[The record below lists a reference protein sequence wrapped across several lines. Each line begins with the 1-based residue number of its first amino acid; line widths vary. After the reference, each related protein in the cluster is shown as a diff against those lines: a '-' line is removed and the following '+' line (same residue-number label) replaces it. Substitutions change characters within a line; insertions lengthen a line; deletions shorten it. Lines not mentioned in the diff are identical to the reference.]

1 MLVRILYTRCE
12 TLSHQFDESINRTT
26 RDLHYEDWAE
36 FLVAWRRDSL
46 EIYEDHSFPGKEMF
60 TKHKHLSYVI
70 PLKSSR
76 THLSLYS
83 FVDLSFCL
91 TCPPTTTRLN
101 ASSSRWIFNR
111 AKEGTNIFI
120 FKLRSRSRAYDW
132 FWLLWRHMG
141 GQLPATLDIRN
152 PQLNTKVS
160 VDIPE
165 DYILNSEK
173 LYSMFRRENI
183 ISLCMDT
190 LQAVPQWYHLIERE
204 LEKGK
209 ALQLCWRVDSNVDW
223 VWLDDDVYGVSREW
237 SVLCGLA
244 FKQAMRP
251 PILELRLANHAPTH
265 FHLRDG
271 THIDEPPSIEG
282 YLERVKP
289 GSQIKQLLYLTT
301 HNGNV
306 FITHTYHAYPP
317 APPGIALPL
326 DLDGY
331 VKDLHHAEVLRGS
344 RQILHA
350 TGVCDLRSIV
360 AVRRAFHVTPLPTH
374 DVKETVGPE
383 DPGWFGVWSQTE
395 YRTLD
400 DDEDEG
406 GGHDRPGIK
415 LRRAFELLLDS
426 GNVVRFEAHSC
437 RVALEWI
444 NRLRALIAFWKHRHR
459 IDAKEEIELAQG
471 FRPRLTPLTRLH
483 QNGEDSAPDPPPDFS
498 THYPAMDSLY
508 NMCILDGC
516 KPIVKGG
523 KVYTR
528 KGYRG
533 QYKLVQLFLVAGN
546 LVQFRI
552 EPRTTLHKAMKKKIS
567 LIDAYVCSGYFAAL
581 TLPKGQFRPNAE
593 PAPRRYQDGLET
605 DDRDED
611 MILTVWFRSH
621 LEEVARDQDPTTAA
635 LKSIA
640 TTPPLSAKRRT
651 FVIRTRSKVERDA
664 WCWALNSEIE
674 KIVRAQRER
683 EERIRDSGNLVE
695 LA

>member
-1 MLVRILYTRCE
+1 MVRYASNTPPQPVPPRQVLERAGSALEATSSAAASVSPSLVVSDEVQWGDVVFRDRMLVRILYTRCE

-165 DYILNSEK
+165 GYILNSEK

-360 AVRRAFHVTPLPTH
+360 AIQR
-374 DVKETVGPE
+374 
-383 DPGWFGVWSQTE
+383 
-395 YRTLD
+395 
-400 DDEDEG
+400 DEG

-459 IDAKEEIELAQG
+459 IDAKEEIELAQ
-471 FRPRLTPLTRLH
+471 
-483 QNGEDSAPDPPPDFS
+483 DFS

-651 FVIRTRSKVERDA
+651 FVIRTRSKVECDA